1 MYVTCDGSSNPGK
14 DPWRPSRP
22 TRGAE
27 NVVPGK
33 ADLSRDESEETTFS
47 LEMRQHTRST
57 NSIDKHIAPL
67 KYPYVCFEESW
78 LQGRLSCR
86 FFAVEYLPPKYIRN
100 TLVRVPSHAALLNP
114 ERLTAPN

>member
-1 MYVTCDGSSNPGK
+1 
-14 DPWRPSRP
+14 
-22 TRGAE
+22 
-27 NVVPGK
+27 VPGK

-86 FFAVEYLPPKYIRN
+86 FFAVEYLPTKYIRN
-100 TLVRVPSHAALLNP
+100 TLVRVPSHAALLNGP
-114 ERLTAPN
+114 ELSRALVASRSKACTSLCHSVGWLSLPRVGTR